1 MDFSSIEEIL
11 DYAIEREKEAHALYT
26 ELADRVTRP
35 GMREVLLEF
44 AEVEEG
50 HRRQLER
57 VRSGELPELS
67 SEMVQSLKIADH
79 LDMPEPTAHM
89 TYREALLFAV
99 KAESASYALYNRLAD
114 LTDNEALVDV
124 FRSLAREEASH
135 KLQFE
140 KEYQTDR
147 TTST

>member
-1 MDFSSIEEIL
+1 MDFASIEDVL

-44 AEVEEG
+44 AQVEDG
-50 HRRQLER
+50 HRQQLER

-67 SEMVQSLKIADH
+67 AEMVQSLRIADH

-99 KAESASYALYNRLAD
+99 KAENASYTLYNRLAD
-114 LTDNEALVDV
+114 LTDDAELVEV

-140 KEYQTDR
+140 KEYEVGR
-147 TTST
+147 KAST